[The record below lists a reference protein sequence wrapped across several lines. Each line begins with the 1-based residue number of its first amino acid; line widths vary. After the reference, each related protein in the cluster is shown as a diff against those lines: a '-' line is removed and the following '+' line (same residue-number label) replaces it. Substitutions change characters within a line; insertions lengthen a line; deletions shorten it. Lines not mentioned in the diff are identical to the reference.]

1 MGGIDHNPTS
11 NASKKF
17 TVPAERALSQA
28 LASFFAGNAVVEDA
42 IMTDEA
48 LSYGAGRGHLGLA
61 VTNFEAASGQLGV
74 CSSYVKQLIGVMSVG
89 DYEPFEPTTS
99 LDLDA
104 FYAEL
109 VAAGL
114 VPDAKAARDIIEVLR
129 EGSYTAVF
137 RRYLEMIES
146 LQDSL
151 EVLSGLT
158 AEMRDHEGLQ
168 GLFWASVEANRRPF
182 RQAFAFALTK
192 FNEVLT
198 AWHVTAL
205 ISTETYLKGT
215 KAPGLMSNAGEVAIV
230 ERNTVVTTA

>member
-1 MGGIDHNPTS
+1 LI
-11 NASKKF
+11 
-17 TVPAERALSQA
+17 ALRPSIQVSA
-28 LASFFAGNAVVEDA
+28 LKSEF
-42 IMTDEA
+42 
-48 LSYGAGRGHLGLA
+48 
-61 VTNFEAASGQLGV
+61 VTLRQTAASGL
-74 CSSYVKQLIGVMSVG
+74 
-89 DYEPFEPTTS
+89 
-99 LDLDA
+99 
-104 FYAEL
+104 
-109 VAAGL
+109 
-114 VPDAKAARDIIEVLR
+114 
-129 EGSYTAVF
+129 
-137 RRYLEMIES
+137 
-146 LQDSL
+146 
-151 EVLSGLT
+151 LSGLT